1 MGNKNSGPK
10 KGSAR
15 TKGSGRKAGTPNKS
29 SKLLKDAI
37 LEAAEAAGDK
47 EGMVGYLKDQAQ
59 ANPGPFMALLGKV
72 IPLQVE
78 GTGEDG
84 EINIKIVFE

>member
-10 KGSAR
+10 KGSTR